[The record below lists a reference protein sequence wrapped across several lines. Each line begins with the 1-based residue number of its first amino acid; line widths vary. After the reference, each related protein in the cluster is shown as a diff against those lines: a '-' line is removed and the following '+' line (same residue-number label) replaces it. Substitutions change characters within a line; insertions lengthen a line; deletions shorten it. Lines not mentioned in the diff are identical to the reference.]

1 MKISPRTKQILK
13 NFASINQNVLLA
25 KGNKIRTIA
34 PSKSV
39 YAEAIL
45 EETIPVDFGIYDLNE
60 FLGVIGL
67 FSDPE
72 IHFEDSYLTIKQGK
86 NSVRYLP
93 ADSSVLIIPKKDLTI
108 QAPVTSFHL
117 ETEALSSV
125 LKAAGVLKSPVV
137 TVRGDGEKISLVA
150 HDKANVNSNNFS
162 VDIVDNDTVF
172 EFHIKTEFLSKLL
185 AETFTVDV
193 LDVKRLVFNG
203 DSKLYLIA
211 AESDS
216 TI

>member
-1 MKISPRTKQILK
+1 MKISPRTKQLLK
-13 NFASINQNVLLA
+13 NFAAINPNVLLTQ
-25 KGNKIRTIA
+25 GNKIRTIA

-39 YAEAIL
+39 YSEATL
-45 EETIPVDFGIYDLNE
+45 EESIPVEFGIYDLNE
-60 FLGVIGL
+60 FLGVISL

-72 IHFEDSYLTIKQGK
+72 IHFEDSYMTIKQGK

-93 ADSSVLIIPKKDLTI
+93 ADSSVLIIPKKELTI
-108 QAPVTSFHL
+108 PAAVTTFDL
-117 ETEALSSV
+117 ETDALSSV

-137 TVRGDGEKISLVA
+137 TFRGDGEKISLVA
-150 HDKANVNSNNFS
+150 HDKTNVNSNNFS
-162 VDIVDNDTVF
+162 VDVADNETVF

-185 AETFTVDV
+185 AEKFTVDV
-193 LDVKRLVFNG
+193 LDVKRLVFHG

-211 AESDS
+211 AEIDS